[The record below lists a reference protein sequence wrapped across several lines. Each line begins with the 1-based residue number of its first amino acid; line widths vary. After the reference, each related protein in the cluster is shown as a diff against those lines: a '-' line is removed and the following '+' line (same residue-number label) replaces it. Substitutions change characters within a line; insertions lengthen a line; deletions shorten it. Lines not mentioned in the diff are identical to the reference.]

1 MTRERKS
8 DFEALVEYVSD
19 YKIPI
24 KENGWRYKNSLGA
37 MHKSY
42 FSLITCCCEAKENQ
56 DIFLKLVK
64 SPHDD
69 LMERVLETASDMG
82 CSLFNWINGSYKT
95 SRIMIRTAIEN
106 FVRAIGALED
116 KALLSEKNVYFL
128 FEKASELLIF
138 SENAE
143 IKQAFN
149 QLHSDYKL
157 LCQDVHTASDKNMEF
172 LSSLADFP
180 SYKEKKGELCQEV
193 FLRTS
198 KLMIFVFCF
207 VFNPFFHR
215 MHHRNKEN
223 ILVSIRK
230 SLRPMILGQ

>member
-1 MTRERKS
+1 MTREQKS
-8 DFEALVEYVSD
+8 DFEALVTYISD

-24 KENGWRYKNSLGA
+24 KENGQRYKNPLRA

-42 FSLITCCCEAKENQ
+42 FSLITFCCEAKENQ
-56 DIFLKLVK
+56 DNFLSLLKN
-64 SPHDD
+64 PHDE
-69 LMERVLETASDMG
+69 LMGRILETASDMG

-106 FVRAIGALED
+106 FIRGIGALED
-116 KALLSEKNVYFL
+116 KALISEKNVYSL
-128 FEKASELLIF
+128 FEKASGLQVF
-138 SENAE
+138 SASTE

-180 SYKEKKGELCQEV
+180 SYKEQKGEICKEV
-193 FLRTS
+193 FVRTS
-198 KLMIFVFCF
+198 NLMIFVLCC
-207 VFNPFFHR
+207 VFNSFFHR

-230 SLRPMILGQ
+230 SLRPTVLGQ

>member
-8 DFEALVEYVSD
+8 DFEALIAYVTS
-19 YKIPI
+19 YKIPV
-24 KENGWRYKNSLGA
+24 KENGWRYKNALGA

-42 FSLITCCCEAKENQ
+42 FSLITLCCEMKENK
-56 DIFLKLVK
+56 DIFLK
-64 SPHDD
+64 SATNPHEE
-69 LMERVLETASDMG
+69 LMERLLETASDMG

-106 FVRAIGALED
+106 FVRTIGALED
-116 KALLSEKNVYFL
+116 KALLSEKNVYSL
-128 FEKASELLIF
+128 FEKSAELIIF

-157 LCQDVHTASDKNMEF
+157 LCQDVHTASDKNMDF
-172 LSSLADFP
+172 LGSLADFP
-180 SYKEKKGELCQEV
+180 SYKEKKGELCTEV
-193 FLRTS
+193 FVRAS
-198 KLMIFVFCF
+198 RLMIFVFCF
-207 VFNPFFHR
+207 VFNPFFHQ

-223 ILVSIRK
+223 ILVSIKK
-230 SLRPMILGQ
+230 SLRPMILGH